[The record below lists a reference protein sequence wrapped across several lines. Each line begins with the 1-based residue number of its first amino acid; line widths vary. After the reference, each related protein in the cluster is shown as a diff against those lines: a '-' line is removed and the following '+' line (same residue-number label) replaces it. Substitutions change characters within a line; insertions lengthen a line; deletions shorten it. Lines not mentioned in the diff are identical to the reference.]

1 MLGFIIVLSKI
12 NKYFIFQYIFQQ
24 RNLFKRE
31 AEIIASS
38 MIELI
43 LSGVRTPE
51 RPSSPQNAF
60 MTEED
65 IFVQKNPSVIQDYF

>member
-1 MLGFIIVLSKI
+1 LLGFIIVLSKI